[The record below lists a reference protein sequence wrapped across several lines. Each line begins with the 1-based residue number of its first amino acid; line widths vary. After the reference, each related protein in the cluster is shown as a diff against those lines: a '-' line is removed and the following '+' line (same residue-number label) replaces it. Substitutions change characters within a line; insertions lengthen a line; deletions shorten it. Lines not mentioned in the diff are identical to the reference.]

1 MNPGARAPYDEN
13 SKKKIYFK
21 VSEKFEIIHTCISNV
36 DTYLCRFWHK
46 KMTMCDL
53 HINVKM
59 GFPIT
64 VNSTQPIIIVSFG
77 HFAIFM

>member
-36 DTYLCRFWHK
+36 DTYLCRFWHEK
-46 KMTMCDL
+46 ND
-53 HINVKM
+53 HV
-59 GFPIT
+59 
-64 VNSTQPIIIVSFG
+64 
-77 HFAIFM
+77 